1 MNDKDISILTK
12 IAFSLLFPI
21 SLLFHC
27 SISFLFPRN
36 KQKNIWWWNRIIYYI
51 REEFER
57 DRFAL
62 IGYSL
67 FLPMLISIIYVV
79 CCIFEVW
86 CWKPISF
93 FSLIIAIGAL
103 LISIVIAMELKKK
116 TIESG
121 VQFMDQLYIH
131 INYLK
136 HIPLENK
143 QPHDLYIISP
153 NINLGKGI
161 KRQFIN
167 IIKSNK
173 DITKKI
179 KFKFICKSISTEYLK
194 KYPDG
199 PTETAKKH
207 TFFQNTKKCAF
218 FCNAKSNNSEMLK
231 YLYDRYYD
239 NSKKK
244 IYDSQIKNLDE
255 LIDELNDV
263 LSNKDFEFIQIYNDF
278 VKYIMYDKNFK
289 SIKICDEIRRNE
301 NICGYLSPKECVL
314 GTYINVKEK
323 KGEIIFRGE
332 TFTSPEFIEYVRK
345 KCINKIIGI

>member
-1 MNDKDISILTK
+1 MNYILFKLKK
-12 IAFSLLFPI
+12 ILFSFAFPI
-21 SLLFHC
+21 SLLLHC
-27 SISFLFPRN
+27 SISFFIPRD
-36 KQKNIWWWNRIIYYI
+36 KKKYIWRWDRIIYYI
-51 REEFER
+51 REEYDNDNFTV
-57 DRFAL
+57 
-62 IGYSL
+62 ICYS
-67 FLPMLISIIYVV
+67 FFPAFVYGSIIYILK
-79 CCIFEVW
+79 CYIFKAW
-86 CWKPISF
+86 YWDPITF
-93 FSLIIAIGAL
+93 FSIILAIGAL
-103 LISIVIAMELKKK
+103 LVSIIIALILKKK

-136 HIPLENK
+136 HIPLENR
-143 QPHDLYIISP
+143 QPHILYIISP

-161 KRQFIN
+161 DYKLIN
-167 IIKSNK
+167 IINNRN
-173 DITKKI
+173 ITKKI

-218 FCNAKSNNSEMLK
+218 FFNAKSNNSEMLK

-239 NSKKK
+239 NSKKR

-255 LIDELNDV
+255 LIKELNNV
-263 LSNKDFEFIQIYNDF
+263 LSNKDFEFIQIYDDF
-278 VKYIMYDKNFK
+278 VKCIISDKNLK
-289 SIKICDEIRRNE
+289 SIQIYNEILRNK
-301 NICGYLSPKECVL
+301 NVCGYLSTKECVL

-332 TFTSPEFIEYVRK
+332 TFISSEFIEYVRK